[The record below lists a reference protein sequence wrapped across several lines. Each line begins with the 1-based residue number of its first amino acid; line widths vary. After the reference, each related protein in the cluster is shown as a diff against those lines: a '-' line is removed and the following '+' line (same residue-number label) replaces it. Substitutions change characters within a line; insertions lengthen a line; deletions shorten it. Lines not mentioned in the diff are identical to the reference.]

1 MRSAILSALVLFSAL
16 HLHAQEA
23 VQGIIILKVK
33 REHAASLAQSGK
45 DWQPFGPVMGDALLN
60 LRRMYPQASYT
71 AGSVGR
77 SGRPMVDMTRTYRL
91 SIDPQND
98 VASLARALS
107 ATGLFDWVETTDVAE
122 AMLTPNDPNIANQN
136 HLTLINAYT
145 GWDETQGDTN
155 VVIGITDT
163 SFDLLHPDL
172 AGNVKRN
179 YADPVNGTD
188 DDSDGFTDNFSGWD
202 IFGNDNNLFFTN
214 EWHGTGVAAVA
225 SATTDNG
232 VGIAGVG
239 FKCKFLPVKV
249 GNDATS
255 STIITADGLEAIAY
269 CADRGCKVINCSWG
283 SVNPSQ
289 AGQDAVD
296 YAVINKDACVVAAAG
311 NVSGTAYYYPA
322 SYDNAVSV
330 TGVHNTM
337 LFNNGSNPTFTYN
350 DRVDLCAQ
358 GFNVYTTATVGASGG
373 NAVYST
379 TGGTSI
385 AAPQVSGALAL
396 IRSKDTCLSALES
409 VQLLLD
415 SAINIDDI
423 GTNSTY
429 AGQIG
434 KLIDIGAALSA
445 IPCSTIGV
453 NDALT
458 ENLLIFPNPNNG
470 DFRVNVPFDGTMTL
484 FMADGRVARH
494 AEMDRGQRT
503 VSGLAPGLYIVHHTD
518 GTRTVSARVA
528 VGY

>member
-1 MRSAILSALVLFSAL
+1 MRSLILAAVAIAFSIQSQ
-16 HLHAQEA
+16 AQV
-23 VQGIIILKVK
+23 VQGIVLLKVK
-33 REHAASLAQSGK
+33 QENAAAIATQGK
-45 DWQPFGPVMGDALLN
+45 GWQPLGAVLGNDLLTV
-60 LRRMYPQASYT
+60 RRMYPHATYAS
-71 AGSVGR
+71 GSVGR
-77 SGRPMVDMTRTYRL
+77 SGLPMVDMTRTYRL
-91 SIDPQND
+91 GISPQTD
-98 VASLARALS
+98 ATAAARALS

-136 HLTLINAYT
+136 HLTLINAFV

-155 VVIGITDT
+155 VVIGMTDT

-172 AGNVKRN
+172 VGNVRYN
-179 YADPVNGTD
+179 YADPINGAD
-188 DDSDGFTDNFSGWD
+188 DDMDGYMDNYRGWD
-202 IFGNDNNLFFTN
+202 IFGNDNNLFFSN

-239 FKCKFLPVKV
+239 FKCKFLPVKI
-249 GNDATS
+249 GSDATS

-269 CADRGCKVINCSWG
+269 CADRDCKVINCSWG

-337 LFNNGSNPTFTYN
+337 LFNNGTNPTFTYN
-350 DRVDLCAQ
+350 DRVDFCAQ

-373 NAVYST
+373 SAVYST

-409 VQLLLD
+409 IQLLLD
-415 SAINIDDI
+415 SAVNIDQV
-423 GTNSTY
+423 GTNPTY
-429 AGQIG
+429 AGQVG
-434 KLIDIGAALSA
+434 RLIDIGAALSA
-445 IPCSTIGV
+445 IPCSTISV
-453 NDALT
+453 NEAFT
-458 ENLLIFPNPNNG
+458 EALLIFPNPNNG
-470 DFRVNVPFDGTMTL
+470 DFRVIVPFDGMMTL
-484 FMADGRVARH
+484 VGTEGRVARRQQ
-494 AEMDRGQRT
+494 MNQGQQT
-503 VSGLAPGLYIVHHTD
+503 LSGLAQGLYTVRITD

>member
-1 MRSAILSALVLFSAL
+1 MGTDLLEMRRIYP
-16 HLHAQEA
+16 HATY
-23 VQGIIILKVK
+23 
-33 REHAASLAQSGK
+33 SPS
-45 DWQPFGPVMGDALLN
+45 
-60 LRRMYPQASYT
+60 
-71 AGSVGR
+71 SVGR
-77 SGRPMVDMTRTYRL
+77 SGLPMVDMTRTYRL
-91 SIDPQND
+91 SIDSQTD
-98 VASLARALS
+98 VMAAARTLS

-136 HLTLINAYT
+136 HLTLINAFA

-172 AGNVKRN
+172 VGNVRYN
-179 YADPVNGTD
+179 YADPINGSD
-188 DDSDGFTDNFSGWD
+188 DDMDGYTDNYRGWD

-239 FKCKFLPVKV
+239 FKCKFLPVKI
-249 GNDATS
+249 GSDATS

-269 CADRGCKVINCSWG
+269 CADRDCKVINCSWG

-330 TGVHNTM
+330 TGVHNSM
-337 LFNNGSNPTFTYN
+337 LFNNGTNPTFTYN
-350 DRVDLCAQ
+350 DRVDFCAQ
-358 GFNVYTTATVGASGG
+358 GFNVYSTATVGASGG

-385 AAPQVSGALAL
+385 ATPQVSGALAL
-396 IRSKDTCLSALES
+396 VRSKDTCLTALES
-409 VQLLLD
+409 IQLLLD
-415 SAINIDDI
+415 SAVNIDEV

-434 KLIDIGAALSA
+434 RLINIGAALETVLCSPINVDESA
-445 IPCSTIGV
+445 IET
-453 NDALT
+453 
-458 ENLLIFPNPNNG
+458 LLIFPNPNTG
-470 DFRVNVPFDGTMTL
+470 EFKVNVPFNGEMTL
-484 FMADGRVARH
+484 FAADGRIALSQQ
-494 AEMDRGQRT
+494 MNQGQET
-503 VSGLAPGLYIVHHTD
+503 VSGLAHGLYIMRHTD
-518 GTRTVSARVA
+518 GTRTVSGRVA